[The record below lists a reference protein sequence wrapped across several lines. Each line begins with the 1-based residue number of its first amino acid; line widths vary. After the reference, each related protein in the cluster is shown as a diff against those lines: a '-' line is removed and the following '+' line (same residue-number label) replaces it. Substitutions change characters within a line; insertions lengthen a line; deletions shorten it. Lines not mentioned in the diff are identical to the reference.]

1 MLTLLLKEETALS
14 EEDIARLCDV
24 ARQLPLMAELS
35 GADVFID
42 CAKRDGSLFVAAQS
56 APSTV
61 VSSYEKSVVGQAV
74 TAEKEP
80 AVHRAFTMKTPVRDL
95 KAVTQ
100 EGRTVAQNAVPLLN
114 DGGACIAVLIREQD
128 VSSAIAQEK
137 KFQSLARSHEEEDA
151 SLRSEHFGESDLLLR
166 EVHHRVKNNLQL
178 IASILNLQSRRCE
191 NSETRQILQE
201 NVQRVLS
208 ISAIH
213 DIMTRHTDDFTAVSS
228 LQLLSQLRANL
239 QSLSPDERVRIT
251 LRSDDIPLPADL
263 ASSVAL
269 VVNELVSNSL
279 EHAFPEGTRGEISV
293 SFAAGTL
300 FHTLSVSDNG
310 CGFDPSA
317 PRRSLGLRIVESTV
331 RDRLRG
337 KLTIQSNSGGTR
349 AAFDFKTE

>member
-1 MLTLLLKEETALS
+1 MLTLLLKNETALP
-14 EEDIARLCDV
+14 EADIARIV
-24 ARQLPLMAELS
+24 SIAAQLPLMAELS

-42 CAKRDGSLFVAAQS
+42 CQRRDGTLFVAAQS

-61 VSSYEKSVVGQAV
+61 RSSYEKSVVGQAV

-80 AVHRAFTMKTPVRDL
+80 AVHHAFDLKTPVRDL

-114 DGGACIAVLIREQD
+114 EDGGCIAVLIREKD
-128 VSSAIAQEK
+128 ISSAVAQEK
-137 KFQSLARSHEEEDA
+137 KYLTLARSHAAEDA
-151 SLRSEHFGESDLLLR
+151 SLRRENVEENDLLLR

-191 NSETRQILQE
+191 HPETAQILQE

-208 ISAIH
+208 ISVIH
-213 DIMTRHTDDFTAVSS
+213 DIMTRHMGDFTTVSS
-228 LQLLSQLRANL
+228 LQLLTQLRANL
-239 QSLSPDERVRIT
+239 QSLSPHSGVSIALTAEDV
-251 LRSDDIPLPADL
+251 PLPADT
-263 ASSVAL
+263 ASSLAL
-269 VVNELVSNSL
+269 VVNELVTNAL
-279 EHAFPEGTRGEISV
+279 EHAFPHGAGGTITIA
-293 SFAAGTL
+293 FAAGKR

-317 PRRSLGLRIVESTV
+317 PRKSLGLRIVDSTV
-331 RDRLRG
+331 RDRLHG
-337 KLTIQSNSGGTR
+337 KLTVHSDSSGTR